1 MAQIG
6 RFQIREKLGAGNQ
19 GTVYLCYDPELQRNV
34 AIKLL
39 DRAELQNGQAENDF
53 RHEARMMS
61 RLQHPNIVAL
71 YEVGQ
76 RLARPYLVC
85 EYVQGMLLSEWLA
98 QDRPSFQGALDIFE
112 GILEGISQAHGLG
125 VVHRDL
131 KPSNIIISGGQ
142 VPKIMDFGISRVLST
157 RKTHDSQLIGTPRYL
172 APEYIQSGEVGT
184 QADVFALGVILYEML
199 SGRVPFKGSS
209 RQELLSNIVHGDV
222 RPPSTLNAA
231 VDERLDVIVLK
242 GIEKESDARFE
253 SAGEMLEA
261 LKAYRQSHAGERF
274 EGGEGSEGK
283 GTIEFL
289 LRRMRHHSDFPALA
303 HSVTTLNRLV
313 ASEHTSTSALA
324 SVIIK
329 DFALTSKIL
338 KVVNSA
344 YYSRFSGKIGT
355 ISRAIVVLGVKAIRS
370 IGASLIFFE
379 HLHDRSHAMQLKDQV
394 SAALFSALLARQ
406 TAEAFDTVSSEE
418 SFLCGMMHNLGK
430 ILVTYYLHEES
441 REIERLITQEGMNE
455 HRAQRTV
462 LGVDFQEVGIAVAK
476 QWNFP
481 LTITRSMSVL
491 GAEEIEKP
499 RTVEKTLQVIANFS
513 NEVAAVLSVRQ
524 DGDNK
529 PLENLLKRYHDS
541 ITFDTKKLDSLV
553 TQATKELVDLTK
565 AFKARSGQSDFI
577 SRLSEE
583 EKISPPQHQAD
594 NGTVKVE
601 IGVNGIQKHVVENT
615 FEIGDELTPDAE
627 TILTD
632 GIQEVTN
639 IILEHYTL
647 TQVFNVILETMYRGM
662 RFNRVLLCLQDVNTR
677 WMVARLGFGADIPVY
692 TKKFR
697 FPGQYSADVFHA
709 ALKNGVDIYIEDASD
724 QNIQNDL
731 PGWYKE
737 ISNAASFIIFPLL
750 VSNRSVGLIYA
761 DFPTA
766 RGLAFTAK
774 QLNLLKALRNQAV
787 LALRQKM

>member
-6 RFQIREKLGAGNQ
+6 RFQVSEKLGAGNQ
-19 GTVYLCYDPELQRNV
+19 GTVYLGHDPELQRNV

-39 DRAELQNGQAENDF
+39 DRAELQSGQAEYDF

-61 RLQHPNIVAL
+61 RLQHPNIVSV

-76 RLARPYLVC
+76 HLSRPYLVC

-98 QDRPSFQGALDIFE
+98 QERPGFQGALDIFE

-125 VVHRDL
+125 IVHRDL

-157 RKTHDSQLIGTPRYL
+157 RSTNDSQLIGTPRYL
-172 APEYIQSGEVGT
+172 APEYIQSGQVGT

-199 SGRVPFKGSS
+199 GGRAPFMGDSQ
-209 RQELLSNIVHGDV
+209 QELLSNIVHGEV
-222 RPPSTLNAA
+222 RPPSKLNTA
-231 VDERLDVIVLK
+231 VDNRLDVLVLK
-242 GIEKESDARFE
+242 AIEKEPDARFE
-253 SAGEMLEA
+253 SAGDMLDA
-261 LKAYRQSHAGERF
+261 LKAYRQSHADERAEVG
-274 EGGEGSEGK
+274 EGGEGK

-289 LRRMRHHSDFPALA
+289 LRRMRHQSDFPALA

-313 ASEHTSTSALA
+313 AADHSSTSVLA

-344 YYSRFSGKIGT
+344 YYSRLAGKIGT
-355 ISRAIVVLGVKAIRS
+355 ISRAIVMLGVKAIRS

-379 HLHDRSHAMQLKDQV
+379 HLHDKSQATQLRDQV
-394 SAALFSALLARQ
+394 SASLFSALLARQ
-406 TAEAFDTVSSEE
+406 MAEEMGSVSGEE
-418 SFLCGMMHNLGK
+418 SFLCAMMHNLGK

-441 REIERLITQEGMNE
+441 REIERLVTQEGMSE
-455 HRAQRTV
+455 QRAQRTA
-462 LGVDFQEVGIAVAK
+462 LGADFQEVGIAVAK

-481 LTITRSMSVL
+481 LNITHSMRGL
-491 GAEEIEKP
+491 GEGEIEKP
-499 RTVEKTLQVIANFS
+499 LTAEKKLQVIANFS
-513 NEVAAVLSVRQ
+513 NEVAAVVSVRQ
-524 DGDNK
+524 DGDKK
-529 PLENLLKRYHDS
+529 PFEDLLKRYHDR
-541 ITFDTKKLDSLV
+541 IKLDTKKFDSMV
-553 TQATKELVDLTK
+553 TLATKEFVALSKD
-565 AFKARSGQSDFI
+565 FKGRSGQNDFV
-577 SRLSEE
+577 SRLIEQG
-583 EKISPPQHQAD
+583 KVRPPRGQVD
-594 NGTVKVE
+594 DGTIKVEVDVNGTQEHGVE
-601 IGVNGIQKHVVENT
+601 GALES
-615 FEIGDELTPDAE
+615 GDDVATDAE
-627 TILTD
+627 TILVD

-639 IILEHYTL
+639 IILEQYTL
-647 TQVFNVILETMYRGM
+647 AQVFNVVLESMYRGM
-662 RFNRVLLCLQDVNTR
+662 RFNRVLLCLQDVNTQ
-677 WMVARLGFGADIPVY
+677 WMVARMGFGADIPVY

-709 ALKNGVDIYIEDASD
+709 ALKNGVDIYIEDTSD
-724 QNIQNDL
+724 QKIQNDL

-737 ISNAASFIIFPLL
+737 ICNAASFIIFPLL
-750 VSNRSVGLIYA
+750 VSNRSIGLIYA

-766 RGLAFTAK
+766 RGLDITAK
-774 QLNLLKALRNQAV
+774 QLNLLKALRNQAI

>member
-6 RFQIREKLGAGNQ
+6 RFQILEELGAGNQ
-19 GTVYLCYDPELQRNV
+19 GTVHLCHDPELQRNV

-39 DRAELQNGQAENDF
+39 DRAELQSGQAEYDF

-61 RLQHPNIVAL
+61 RLQHPNIVAV
-71 YEVGQ
+71 YEVG
-76 RLARPYLVC
+76 LHLSRPYLVC

-98 QDRPSFQGALDIFE
+98 QERSGFQGALDIFK

-125 VVHRDL
+125 IVHRDL
-131 KPSNIIISGGQ
+131 KPSNIIISAGQ
-142 VPKIMDFGISRVLST
+142 IPKIMDFGISRVLST

-172 APEYIQSGEVGT
+172 APEYIQSGQVGT

-199 SGRVPFKGSS
+199 SGRVPFVGDSQ
-209 RQELLSNIVHGDV
+209 QELLSNIVYSEV
-222 RPPSTLNAA
+222 RPPSKLNTAI
-231 VDERLDVIVLK
+231 DNRLDMLVLK
-242 GIEKESDARFE
+242 AIEKEPDARFE
-253 SAGEMLEA
+253 SAGDMLDA
-261 LKAYRQSHAGERF
+261 LRTYRQSHADERAERG
-274 EGGEGSEGK
+274 EGGEGS

-313 ASEHTSTSALA
+313 ASEHASTSALA

-379 HLHDRSHAMQLKDQV
+379 HLHDKSQATQLRDQV
-394 SAALFSALLARQ
+394 STALFSALLARQ
-406 TAEAFDTVSSEE
+406 TGEKFNSVSGEE
-418 SFLCGMMHNLGK
+418 CFLCAMMHNLGK

-441 REIERLITQEGMNE
+441 REIERLITQEGMSE
-455 HRAQRTV
+455 QRAQRTV
-462 LGVDFQEVGIAVAK
+462 LGADFQEVGKAVAK

-481 LTITRSMSVL
+481 PNITRSMSAL
-491 GAEEIEKP
+491 GEGEIERP
-499 RTVEKTLQVIANFS
+499 RTGEKKLQVIANFS

-529 PLENLLKRYHDS
+529 PLEDLMKRYQDS
-541 ITFDTKKLDSLV
+541 IDLDTKKFDSMV
-553 TQATKELVDLTK
+553 TQATKEFVDLTK
-565 AFKARSGQSDFI
+565 EFKGRSGQNDFI
-577 SRLSEE
+577 SRLSEQG
-583 EKISPPQHQAD
+583 KASPSQGQAGD
-594 NGTVKVE
+594 ATVK
-601 IGVNGIQKHVVENT
+601 IGVNGIQEHGIEGT
-615 FEIGDELTPDAE
+615 LELGDDFAPDVE
-627 TILTD
+627 TILAG

-639 IILEHYTL
+639 IMLEQYTL
-647 TQVFNVILETMYRGM
+647 AQVFNVILETVYRGM

-677 WMVARLGFGADIPVY
+677 WMVARLGFGADISVY

-709 ALKNGVDIYIEDASD
+709 ALKNGVDIYIEDTSD
-724 QNIQNDL
+724 QKIQNDL

-737 ISNAASFIIFPLL
+737 LCNAASFIVFPLL

-766 RGLAFTAK
+766 RGLECTAK
-774 QLNLLKALRNQAV
+774 QLHLLKALKNQAI
-787 LALRQKM
+787 LALRQKMQ